1 MGIFGKKPPQE
12 EPIYQTSN
20 MGFWIKIYPNRIEFK
35 SGTGSQSIPINQIAS
50 VQLGRMGIMQITLES
65 TGGKKYSIPTNKKK
79 EVQQAIYDT
88 QARFAGISQVQTNI
102 ADELAKFHEL
112 KEKGIITQEEFDRKK
127 KQLLG

>member
-50 VQLGRMGIMQITLES
+50 VQLGRMGMMQITLES

-79 EVQQAIYDT
+79 EVQQAIYDI
-88 QARFAGISQVQTNI
+88 QARFAGNSQVQTNI
-102 ADELAKFHEL
+102 ADELARFHEL

>member
-1 MGIFGKKPPQE
+1 MGILGKKPPQE

-50 VQLGRMGIMQITLES
+50 VQLGRMGMMQITLES

-79 EVQQAIYDT
+79 EVQQAIYDVQT
-88 QARFAGISQVQTNI
+88 RFAGNSQVQTNI
-102 ADELAKFHEL
+102 ADELARFHEL

>member
-50 VQLGRMGIMQITLES
+50 VQLGRMGMMQITLES

-79 EVQQAIYDT
+79 EVQQAIYDV
-88 QARFAGISQVQTNI
+88 QARFAGNSQVQTNI
-102 ADELAKFHEL
+102 ADELARFHDL
-112 KEKGIITQEEFDRKK
+112 KEKGIIT
-127 KQLLG
+127 